1 MPSITDNAIVRWAT
15 DRTATIQ
22 NSGVTIDDSDNM
34 TVPGYIKTA
43 ENKMGIKFRTHTDYE
58 TGIVYG
64 TSGNEALTIAI
75 QKPVTA
81 FQIVYGTKPSAYGTS
96 T

>member
-22 NSGVTIDDSDNM
+22 NSGITIDDSNNM
-34 TVPGYIKTA
+34 TVPGHIVTA
-43 ENKMGIKFRTHTDYE
+43 ENKMSLKFRTHTNYE
-58 TGIVYG
+58 TGMAYG
-64 TSGNEALTIAI
+64 TSGNEALTIAL
-75 QKPVTA
+75 QNPVTA